1 MVQMSGVLVND
12 KYQVRRTDD
21 TIIHGLY
28 AVGNTAGG
36 RYAIQYHAMIAGN
49 SVGFA
54 ITQGMVAGEHIAQ
67 FAEQDVTDAI
77 AYEEKLA
84 KLKEE
89 MANQP
94 QGGPGGAPKGG
105 DAKEGDAE
113 KK

>member
-1 MVQMSGVLVND
+1 MKKKMFALILSLCLILSASAMAENI
-12 KYQVRRTDD
+12 
-21 TIIHGLY
+21 TIG
-28 AVGNTAGG
+28 
-36 RYAIQYHAMIAGN
+36 
-49 SVGFA
+49 
-54 ITQGMVAGEHIAQ
+54 IAQ

-89 MANQP
+89 MAKQP
-94 QGGPGGAPKGG
+94 QGGPGGAPEGGDAKEG